1 MAGVEV
7 SAQRIPA
14 CLSTNPRLNGTQM
27 DFSRFNAAEQAQ
39 LNRVIEKKQ
48 ESSSLTMLEVSP

>member
-1 MAGVEV
+1 
-7 SAQRIPA
+7 
-14 CLSTNPRLNGTQM
+14 M

-48 ESSSLTMLEVSP
+48 ESRRLQCWEPVRETDQ